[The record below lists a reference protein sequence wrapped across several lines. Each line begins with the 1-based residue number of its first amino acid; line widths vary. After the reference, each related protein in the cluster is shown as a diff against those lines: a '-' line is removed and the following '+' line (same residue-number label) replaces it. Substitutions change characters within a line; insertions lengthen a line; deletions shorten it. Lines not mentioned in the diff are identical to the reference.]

1 MTGAPP
7 RDVEPGEAPLLAR
20 WRDRSRCPDPTLLL
34 PALAGTL
41 PEPLKGVVATH
52 LAECSICTEL
62 ASALADAAMPT
73 EQEVTR
79 ISERID
85 RSRRNH
91 LLYRWTALAA
101 AAVIVTV
108 AGGAYVITR
117 WERTVVPPVHSADA
131 APAPAPRDPV
141 LALAA
146 PAIELPPEF
155 LTLRGDARDTY
166 AAALERALEVFKR
179 GDYRLAA
186 ARFERVKIGVH
197 DACIRKPGAITDID
211 TGLATEARAGQEN
224 AVAESN
230 DGIGGVRVRGRHR
243 HSRRN
248 HAAVVTENDCARP
261 FDLEPS
267 LHAKSPPD
275 DHALAGETIAD
286 AIIQATPDRQRRT
299 KGGARPLPGETDHV
313 IRRKPGSIVHAS

>member
-186 ARFERVKIGVH
+186 ARFERVVRAHPGRLH
-197 DACIRKPGAITDID
+197 ARFYLGTSLLLRGDPAAAIRPLERARQLAGPGDS
-211 TGLATEARAGQEN
+211 LYSEATWYL
-224 AVAESN
+224 AVALERSGRSAEAI
-230 DGIGGVRVRGRHR
+230 DPLAQLCGERSPRGEQACEGL
-243 HSRRN
+243 SRLLNR
-248 HAAVVTENDCARP
+248 
-261 FDLEPS
+261 
-267 LHAKSPPD
+267 
-275 DHALAGETIAD
+275 
-286 AIIQATPDRQRRT
+286 
-299 KGGARPLPGETDHV
+299 
-313 IRRKPGSIVHAS
+313 